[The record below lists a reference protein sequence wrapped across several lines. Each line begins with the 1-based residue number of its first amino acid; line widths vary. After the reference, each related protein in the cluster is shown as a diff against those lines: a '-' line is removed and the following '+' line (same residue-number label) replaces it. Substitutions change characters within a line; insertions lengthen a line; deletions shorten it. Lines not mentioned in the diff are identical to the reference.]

1 MGASS
6 QTRAKR
12 AHYNIKGVGSE
23 AGEGAGEGHEI
34 SFSTA
39 RRVISVAWLVYWLS
53 TLIWLMRMLGKQQ
66 SFVRGSADVIAIAFR
81 PYLWLVGIA
90 ISIRFLFQIVL
101 KDKGIDSFYPV
112 CTKSEIKDA
121 TPGDSNNAKTRISQV
136 CVARESAYNNYK
148 GEQLTTRTYQYIQ
161 GLFLLVLFLFSSNAG
176 KFRGKLASRNSL
188 FVTSLIEQALL
199 VALVVLSSPLFL
211 GYHYL
216 SAIAYIIFDSAL
228 AVLGG
233 LVVLLLIFIYF
244 QQVRFR
250 AGTQIFNV
258 FGL

>member
-1 MGASS
+1 MGATAD
-6 QTRAKR
+6 QRIKR
-12 AHYNIKGVGSE
+12 TSAVAEGVGADQGAD
-23 AGEGAGEGHEI
+23 AGQRI
-34 SFSTA
+34 PFSLA
-39 RRVISVAWLVYWLS
+39 RRLISVGWLAYWIT
-53 TLIWLMRMLGKQQ
+53 TLYRLMQMLQQ
-66 SFVRGSADVIAIAFR
+66 NQADVRGSADALAQAFR

-90 ISIRFLFQIVL
+90 IGVRFVFQIVI

-121 TPGDSNNAKTRISQV
+121 APGDSSQSKTRISQA
-136 CVARESAYNNYK
+136 CVAREAAYNSYK
-148 GEQLTTRTYQYIQ
+148 GEQLTTRTYQYVQ

-176 KFRGKLASRNSL
+176 RFRGRLASRNSL
-188 FVTSLIEQALL
+188 FVTKLIEQALL

-216 SAIAYIIFDSAL
+216 SAIAYIVFDSAL

-233 LVVLLLIFIYF
+233 LVSLLLIFIFF

-250 AGTQIFNV
+250 AGAKIFNV

>member
-1 MGASS
+1 MGETSDG
-6 QTRAKR
+6 RRKR
-12 AHYNIKGVGSE
+12 TSAVDDGVGNDQGAD
-23 AGEGAGEGHEI
+23 AGHKI

-39 RRVISVAWLVYWLS
+39 RRVISVGWLVYWVV
-53 TLIWLMRMLGKQQ
+53 TLYGLMHMLKKSQ
-66 SFVRGSADVIAIAFR
+66 SDVRGSADALAEAFR
-81 PYLWLVGIA
+81 PYLWLVGLA
-90 ISIRFLFQIVL
+90 VGIRFMFQIVL

-121 TPGDSNNAKTRISQV
+121 TPGDSHRAKTRISQA
-136 CVARESAYNNYK
+136 CVAREAAYNSYK
-148 GEQLTTRTYQYIQ
+148 GEQLTTRTYQYVQ

-176 KFRGKLASRNSL
+176 RFRGRLASRNSL
-188 FVTSLIEQALL
+188 FVTRLIEQALL

-216 SAIAYIIFDSAL
+216 SAIAYIVFDSAL
-228 AVLGG
+228 AILGG
-233 LVVLLLIFIYF
+233 LVVLLLIFVFF

-250 AGTQIFNV
+250 AGAKIFNV

>member
-6 QTRAKR
+6 DAREKR
-12 AHYNIKGVGSE
+12 RSVKAQGVG
-23 AGEGAGEGHEI
+23 AGQGADAGHKI
-34 SFSTA
+34 SFSMA
-39 RRVISVAWLVYWLS
+39 RRVISVGWLAYWVGTLYWL
-53 TLIWLMRMLGKQQ
+53 MQMLGEQQ
-66 SFVRGSADVIAIAFR
+66 SDVRGSADAVADAFR

-90 ISIRFLFQIVL
+90 IGVRFMFQIIL

-112 CTKSEIKDA
+112 CTKSEIRDA
-121 TPGDSNNAKTRISQV
+121 SPGDTRNAQTRISQV
-136 CVARESAYNNYK
+136 CVAREAAYNSYK
-148 GEQLTTRTYQYIQ
+148 GEQLTTRTYQYVQ

-176 KFRGKLASRNSL
+176 RFRGRLASRNSL
-188 FVTSLIEQALL
+188 FVTRLIEQALL

-216 SAIAYIIFDSAL
+216 SAIAYIVFDSAL
-228 AVLGG
+228 AILGG
-233 LVVLLLIFIYF
+233 LVVLLLIFVFF

-250 AGTQIFNV
+250 AGSRIFNV